1 MRASQLAR
9 RPLLSFLALGLVILA
24 LDQATKLCALHAL
37 AAGDIPRL
45 GGVRLSL
52 VHNPGSAF
60 GVLHGGG
67 LLVVVGLLF
76 CFGLPLLVA
85 RGRDWLGSHP
95 LLLGLVWGGSVGN
108 LIDRLRTGAVID
120 FIDLRVWPVFNVAD
134 IAITV
139 GFVALATRL
148 LLRRS

>member
-1 MRASQLAR
+1 M
-9 RPLLSFLALGLVILA
+9 
-24 LDQATKLCALHAL
+24 
-37 AAGDIPRL
+37 
-45 GGVRLSL
+45 
-52 VHNPGSAF
+52 
-60 GVLHGGG
+60 
-67 LLVVVGLLF
+67 
-76 CFGLPLLVA
+76 A
-85 RGRDWLGSHP
+85 RGRDWLASHP